1 MAKTRNDV
9 RLSDKYTLEGGRAYM
24 TGIQALVRLAIMQR
38 LRDQRAGLDTAGYV
52 TGYRG
57 SPLGNVDQEFAK
69 AKPFLDPHGIRFQP
83 GLNEDLAATA
93 VWGTQQL
100 DLDDNARHD
109 GVFSIWYGKGPGVDR
124 CGDVFRHAN
133 AAGTAKHGGVLVIA
147 GDDHGAKSSTL
158 PHQTEHVFKAVMMP
172 VLAPAGIQDYLEY
185 GLHGFAMSR
194 YSGCWVAFKALTDTV
209 ETSASVDVDPY
220 RVETRIPTESEFAL
234 PEGGLNLRW
243 PDPPLVQEE
252 RLMHHKLYAALA
264 YCRVNKLNR
273 CVIDSPKAR
282 LGIITSGKSYL
293 DVRQALE
300 DLGIDEQ
307 RAADIGIRLY
317 KVGMVWP
324 LEPEGVREFSE
335 GLDEIL
341 VVEEKRQFLEYQ
353 LKEELYNWKE
363 DVRPRVIGKFD
374 EKGEWSRPHGTW
386 QLPAANDLT
395 PAMIARVIAA
405 RIGRFHT
412 SDRIRARLA
421 FLDAKEA
428 ALAVPRLSAQ
438 RVPHYCSG
446 CPHNSSTKVPEG
458 SRAIAGIGCHYMA
471 TWLSPESTRTFC
483 QMGGEG
489 VPWVGQAPFTG
500 TRHVFANLGDG
511 TYMHSGILA
520 IRAAVAAFNS
530 PPPAPL
536 PEGGGEHGSLRSASD
551 EGPAL
556 GRPGGRPHN
565 PPPDPLPE
573 GGGEHGSLRSV
584 SDEGPALGRPGGRPG
599 ITYKILYNDAVAMT
613 GGQPHDG
620 PLDVPTIA
628 RQIAAEG
635 VHTIVVV
642 TDGTP
647 RAYGPADL
655 PHGTPMRHRDELD
668 AVQRELR
675 EVPGVSALIYDQT
688 CAAEKRRRR
697 KRGKLPD
704 PAVRAVINDHVC
716 EGCGDCSEKS
726 NCMSVTAVDTE
737 FGRKR
742 TIDQSA
748 CNKDLACVNG
758 FCPSFVT
765 IEGGRLRKAAT
776 ATAVDDVFATLPE
789 PILPS
794 TARPWE
800 ILITGVGGTGVV
812 TIGALLGMAAHLE
825 GKGVSILDMAGLAQ
839 KGGAVW
845 SHVKIAD
852 RADQIHAARVAA
864 GDANAI
870 IGCDLVVSAGD
881 ESLAK
886 MRNEFTRVVINDDR
900 SNTSEFVRGFAAQ
913 ARSGD
918 VAAHPDPQFPSGS
931 MQAQIVDAVG
941 AANVEFVEASRLA
954 TSLLGDAIATNL
966 FMLGYAWQR
975 GLVPIGRDALMQAI
989 ELNGT
994 AVDASKLAV
1003 QWGRR
1008 AAFDP
1013 AQVAS
1018 AAQPAL
1024 GQPEHH
1030 RLSESFDELVERRA
1044 GHLVAYQDE
1053 AYARR
1058 YLKLVA
1064 RVRDAEARL
1073 PGDRSGLAD
1082 AVARGYH
1089 KLLAYK
1095 DEYEVARLYTA
1106 TDFLA
1111 RVGDQFEGDYKLVF
1125 HLAPPLLAS
1134 RDPHTGE
1141 PRKRRYGPWMLTA
1154 MRLLA
1159 KARRLRGGRFDPF
1172 AGSADRRLDRALIAE
1187 YEAVVTEILERLD
1200 AGNHATAVALA
1211 SQPDG
1216 IRGFGHVRERHVAA
1230 TRRHRERLLA
1240 RLRRPPVAADADAPS
1255 PRRTITLVAG

>member
-9 RLSDKYTLEGGRAYM
+9 RLSDKYTLQSGRAYM

-307 RAADIGIRLY
+307 QAADIGIRLY

-324 LEPEGVREFSE
+324 LEPEGVREFAE

-386 QLPAANDLT
+386 QLPAASDLT

-428 ALAVPRLSAQ
+428 ALARPRLSAQ

-520 IRAAVAAFNS
+520 IRAAIAAGVN
-530 PPPAPL
+530 L
-536 PEGGGEHGSLRSASD
+536 
-551 EGPAL
+551 
-556 GRPGGRPHN
+556 
-565 PPPDPLPE
+565 
-573 GGGEHGSLRSV
+573 
-584 SDEGPALGRPGGRPG
+584 
-599 ITYKILYNDAVAMT
+599 TYKILYNDAVAMT

-800 ILITGVGGTGVV
+800 ILITGVGGSGVV